1 MGADEEGVK
10 ETLQV
15 VCYLHIVGLQG
26 EIMKNKV
33 KEMREERGW
42 SQGELAKRLNVSRQT
57 VISIE
62 KERYNPSLDLA
73 FSLADLFERRIEDIF
88 TPNRTNEEGIE

>member
-1 MGADEEGVK
+1 
-10 ETLQV
+10 
-15 VCYLHIVGLQG
+15 
-26 EIMKNKV
+26 MKNKV

-88 TPNRTNEEGIE
+88 TPNRMNEEGIE

>member
-1 MGADEEGVK
+1 
-10 ETLQV
+10 
-15 VCYLHIVGLQG
+15 
-26 EIMKNKV
+26 MKNKV

-73 FSLADLFERRIEDIF
+73 FTLAGLFEQRIEDIF

>member
-1 MGADEEGVK
+1 
-10 ETLQV
+10 
-15 VCYLHIVGLQG
+15 
-26 EIMKNKV
+26 MKNKV

-88 TPNRTNEEGIE
+88 TPSRTNEEGIE

>member
-1 MGADEEGVK
+1 M
-10 ETLQV
+10 
-15 VCYLHIVGLQG
+15 CCLHIVEAWGG
-26 EIMKNKV
+26 IMKNKV

-42 SQGELAKRLNVSRQT
+42 SQGELAKRLTVSRQT

-73 FSLADLFERRIEDIF
+73 FTLADLFERRIEEIF
-88 TPNRTNEEGIE
+88 TPNRTSEEGTA

>member
-1 MGADEEGVK
+1 
-10 ETLQV
+10 
-15 VCYLHIVGLQG
+15 
-26 EIMKNKV
+26 MKNKV

-88 TPNRTNEEGIE
+88 IPNRTNEE

>member
-1 MGADEEGVK
+1 M
-10 ETLQV
+10 
-15 VCYLHIVGLQG
+15 VCYLHIVGLRG

-33 KEMREERGW
+33 KKMREERGW

>member
-1 MGADEEGVK
+1 
-10 ETLQV
+10 
-15 VCYLHIVGLQG
+15 
-26 EIMKNKV
+26 MKNIV

-73 FSLADLFERRIEDIF
+73 FTLADLFERRIEEIF
-88 TPNRTNEEGIE
+88 TPNRTSKEGTA

>member
-1 MGADEEGVK
+1 
-10 ETLQV
+10 
-15 VCYLHIVGLQG
+15 
-26 EIMKNKV
+26 MKNKV

-88 TPNRTNEEGIE
+88 TPNRMNEEGTE

>member
-1 MGADEEGVK
+1 
-10 ETLQV
+10 
-15 VCYLHIVGLQG
+15 
-26 EIMKNKV
+26 MKNQV
-33 KEMREERGW
+33 KEMREGRGW

-73 FSLADLFERRIEDIF
+73 FALADLFERRIEDIF
-88 TPNRTNEEGIE
+88 TPNRANEEGAE

>member
-1 MGADEEGVK
+1 
-10 ETLQV
+10 
-15 VCYLHIVGLQG
+15 
-26 EIMKNKV
+26 MKNKV
-33 KEMREERGW
+33 REMREERGW

-73 FSLADLFERRIEDIF
+73 FTLADLFERRIEDIF
-88 TPNRTNEEGIE
+88 TPNRMSEEGTA

>member
-1 MGADEEGVK
+1 
-10 ETLQV
+10 
-15 VCYLHIVGLQG
+15 
-26 EIMKNKV
+26 MKNKV

-88 TPNRTNEEGIE
+88 TPNRTNGEGIE

>member
-1 MGADEEGVK
+1 
-10 ETLQV
+10 
-15 VCYLHIVGLQG
+15 
-26 EIMKNKV
+26 MKNKV

-73 FSLADLFERRIEDIF
+73 FTLADLFERRIEDIF
-88 TPNRTNEEGIE
+88 TPNRMNEEGTE

>member
-1 MGADEEGVK
+1 
-10 ETLQV
+10 
-15 VCYLHIVGLQG
+15 
-26 EIMKNKV
+26 MKNQV
-33 KEMREERGW
+33 KKMREGRGW

-73 FSLADLFERRIEDIF
+73 FTLADLFERRIEDIF
-88 TPNRTNEEGIE
+88 TPNRMNEEGTE

>member
-1 MGADEEGVK
+1 
-10 ETLQV
+10 
-15 VCYLHIVGLQG
+15 
-26 EIMKNKV
+26 MKNQV
-33 KEMREERGW
+33 KKMREERGW

-73 FSLADLFERRIEDIF
+73 FALADLFEQRIEDIF
-88 TPNRTNEEGIE
+88 TPRQTNEEGAE

>member
-1 MGADEEGVK
+1 M
-10 ETLQV
+10 
-15 VCYLHIVGLQG
+15 
-26 EIMKNKV
+26 MKNKV

>member
-1 MGADEEGVK
+1 
-10 ETLQV
+10 
-15 VCYLHIVGLQG
+15 
-26 EIMKNKV
+26 MKNKV

>member
-1 MGADEEGVK
+1 
-10 ETLQV
+10 
-15 VCYLHIVGLQG
+15 
-26 EIMKNKV
+26 MKNKV
-33 KEMREERGW
+33 KKMREERGW

>member
-1 MGADEEGVK
+1 
-10 ETLQV
+10 
-15 VCYLHIVGLQG
+15 
-26 EIMKNKV
+26 MKNKV

-73 FSLADLFERRIEDIF
+73 FTLADLFERRIEDIF
-88 TPNRTNEEGIE
+88 TPNRTNEEGTE

>member
-1 MGADEEGVK
+1 
-10 ETLQV
+10 
-15 VCYLHIVGLQG
+15 
-26 EIMKNKV
+26 MKNKV

-88 TPNRTNEEGIE
+88 TPNRTNEEGTA

>member
-1 MGADEEGVK
+1 M
-10 ETLQV
+10 
-15 VCYLHIVGLQG
+15 VCYLHIVGLRG

-88 TPNRTNEEGIE
+88 IPNRTNEEGIE

>member
-1 MGADEEGVK
+1 
-10 ETLQV
+10 
-15 VCYLHIVGLQG
+15 
-26 EIMKNKV
+26 MKNKV

-42 SQGELAKRLNVSRQT
+42 SQGKLAKRLNVSRQT

-88 TPNRTNEEGIE
+88 TPNRTNEEGTE

>member
-1 MGADEEGVK
+1 
-10 ETLQV
+10 
-15 VCYLHIVGLQG
+15 
-26 EIMKNKV
+26 MKNQV
-33 KEMREERGW
+33 KKMREGRGW

-73 FSLADLFERRIEDIF
+73 FSLADLFERRIEEIF
-88 TPNRTNEEGIE
+88 IPNRVNEEGTE

>member
-1 MGADEEGVK
+1 
-10 ETLQV
+10 
-15 VCYLHIVGLQG
+15 
-26 EIMKNKV
+26 MKNQV
-33 KEMREERGW
+33 KKMREERGW

-73 FSLADLFERRIEDIF
+73 FALADLFERRIEDIF
-88 TPNRTNEEGIE
+88 TPNRTNEEGAE

>member
-1 MGADEEGVK
+1 
-10 ETLQV
+10 
-15 VCYLHIVGLQG
+15 
-26 EIMKNKV
+26 MKNKV

-88 TPNRTNEEGIE
+88 KPNRTNEEGIE

>member
-1 MGADEEGVK
+1 
-10 ETLQV
+10 
-15 VCYLHIVGLQG
+15 
-26 EIMKNKV
+26 MKNKV
-33 KEMREERGW
+33 REMREERGW

-73 FSLADLFERRIEDIF
+73 FTLADLFERRIEEIF
-88 TPNRTNEEGIE
+88 TPNRMNEEGTE

>member
-1 MGADEEGVK
+1 
-10 ETLQV
+10 
-15 VCYLHIVGLQG
+15 
-26 EIMKNKV
+26 MKNKV

-73 FSLADLFERRIEDIF
+73 FTLADLFERRIEDIF
-88 TPNRTNEEGIE
+88 TPNRMSEEGTA

>member
-1 MGADEEGVK
+1 
-10 ETLQV
+10 
-15 VCYLHIVGLQG
+15 
-26 EIMKNKV
+26 MKNKV

-88 TPNRTNEEGIE
+88 TPSRTNEEGAE

>member
-1 MGADEEGVK
+1 
-10 ETLQV
+10 
-15 VCYLHIVGLQG
+15 
-26 EIMKNKV
+26 MKNKV

-73 FSLADLFERRIEDIF
+73 FSLADLFERRIEEIF
-88 TPNRTNEEGIE
+88 IPNRMNEEGTE

>member
-1 MGADEEGVK
+1 
-10 ETLQV
+10 
-15 VCYLHIVGLQG
+15 
-26 EIMKNKV
+26 MKNKV

-73 FSLADLFERRIEDIF
+73 FTLADLFGRRIEDIF
-88 TPNRTNEEGIE
+88 TPNRMNEEGTE

>member
-1 MGADEEGVK
+1 
-10 ETLQV
+10 
-15 VCYLHIVGLQG
+15 
-26 EIMKNKV
+26 MKNKV

-88 TPNRTNEEGIE
+88 TPNRMSEEGTA

>member
-1 MGADEEGVK
+1 
-10 ETLQV
+10 
-15 VCYLHIVGLQG
+15 
-26 EIMKNKV
+26 MKNKV

-42 SQGELAKRLNVSRQT
+42 SQGELAKRLTVSRQT

-73 FSLADLFERRIEDIF
+73 FTLADLFERRIEDIF
-88 TPNRTNEEGIE
+88 IPNRTNEE

>member
-1 MGADEEGVK
+1 
-10 ETLQV
+10 
-15 VCYLHIVGLQG
+15 
-26 EIMKNKV
+26 MKNKV

-88 TPNRTNEEGIE
+88 TPNRMNEEGVE

>member
-1 MGADEEGVK
+1 
-10 ETLQV
+10 
-15 VCYLHIVGLQG
+15 
-26 EIMKNKV
+26 MKNKV
-33 KEMREERGW
+33 REMREERGW

-73 FSLADLFERRIEDIF
+73 FTLADLFERRIEDIF
-88 TPNRTNEEGIE
+88 TPNRTNEEGTE

>member
-1 MGADEEGVK
+1 
-10 ETLQV
+10 
-15 VCYLHIVGLQG
+15 
-26 EIMKNKV
+26 MKNKV
-33 KEMREERGW
+33 REMREERGW

-73 FSLADLFERRIEDIF
+73 FTLADLFERRIEDIF
-88 TPNRTNEEGIE
+88 TPNRMNEEGTE